1 VHDDSMEDEEVPEE
15 ETANPMEVEEEQAAV
30 MPDQVEDGA
39 VADRKLPAGLKNEDD
54 EGDEAEAG
62 DEAAR

>member
-1 VHDDSMEDEEVPEE
+1 MPEE
-15 ETANPMEVEEEQAAV
+15 KPPINPMEVEEEQAAV

-39 VADRKLPAGLKNEDD
+39 GADRKLPAGLKNEDD

>member
-1 VHDDSMEDEEVPEE
+1 VPEE
-15 ETANPMEVEEEQAAV
+15 KPPINPMEVEEEQAAV